1 MFLYKVTKIWKYF
14 YFDLLRFN
22 FSCCVFRVRNSLEFK
37 YNPQK
42 CLIGLGLGGLELGLG
57 LGLGLIKSVL
67 SLTQSLI

>member
-1 MFLYKVTKIWKYF
+1 MWKYF

-42 CLIGLGLGGLELGLG
+42 CLIDNKICFVINTITH
-57 LGLGLIKSVL
+57 IKIL
-67 SLTQSLI
+67 SYLK